1 MEYRLDTFVE
11 QEYKLSENICL
22 VIEEQEIYVE
32 VDSIHFPLSKE
43 ILENK
48 LNCLWVDIFLT
59 LNINDVKH
67 GKFNIIVNEVI

>member
-1 MEYRLDTFVE
+1 MNQAQITKSKNEVE
-11 QEYKLSENICL
+11 RSMRAYQLGLI
-22 VIEEQEIYVE
+22 
-32 VDSIHFPLSKE
+32 PKE